1 MATVDRMYA
10 LSPPAWLEET
20 HSNFKQAADHVVAGS
35 NAFADGL
42 DNLSKE
48 DMNLAFDH
56 LGQLTRYFKFD
67 PALRVQAQ
75 SHPPIQPGSSGLDC
89 P

>member
-10 LSPPAWLEET
+10 LSPPASLEET
-20 HSNFKQAADHVVAGS
+20 HSNVKQAGDHIVAGS

-48 DMNLAFDH
+48 DVNLAFDH
-56 LGQLTRYFKFD
+56 LGQLARYFKAIGNARAD
-67 PALRVQAQ
+67 LC
-75 SHPPIQPGSSGLDC
+75 G
-89 P
+89 